1 MFLVCSPN
9 ADLYISGSRDFVVE
23 NGGGGGG
30 GENATLHELR
40 QASSPCF
47 IDVQF
52 YIT

>member
-23 NGGGGGG
+23 KGGGGE
-30 GENATLHELR
+30 ENATLHELR
-40 QASSPCF
+40 QANSPCF